1 MPRMGVTNYI
11 ICNYIRLFRTVTG
24 EGLFLQ
30 TTEQNTKKLPLV
42 RYELSVNES
51 RQTFLTLLINIC
63 TSS

>member
-1 MPRMGVTNYI
+1 MPRVGVTNCI

-42 RYELSVNES
+42 RYELSVKE
-51 RQTFLTLLINIC
+51 RQTFLTFLINIC
-63 TSS
+63 TLS

>member
-51 RQTFLTLLINIC
+51 RQTFLT
-63 TSS
+63 

>member
-42 RYELSVNES
+42 RYELSVKE
-51 RQTFLTLLINIC
+51 RQTFLTFLINIC
-63 TSS
+63 TLS

>member
-1 MPRMGVTNYI
+1 MPRVGVTNCI

-42 RYELSVNES
+42 RYELSVKL
-51 RQTFLTLLINIC
+51 RQTFLTFLINIC
-63 TSS
+63 TLS